1 MKGLANADTVRVG
14 ETDLNIGG
22 EGGGHRSDDTLPV
35 SAETFYLPRDIG
47 IARVLQHPSWNK
59 KTLAHDIALLA
70 LASEVEFRPGV
81 VPACMPDNYHGRYG
95 EQGILLSVVK
105 VLQNIIV
112 RKITGIL
119 RHFCQTHHQP
129 SLAGVLPLSGE
140 ALLAGSL

>member
-81 VPACMPDNYHGRYG
+81 VPACMPDAYHGRYG
-95 EQGILLSVVK
+95 KQSILLSVVEQNWIAYQIAGT
-105 VLQNIIV
+105 LQ
-112 RKITGIL
+112 R
-119 RHFCQTHHQP
+119 FCRTPRQL
-129 SLAGVLPLSGE
+129 SLAGVLPLLGE
-140 ALLAGSL
+140 AQLAGSS

>member
-22 EGGGHRSDDTLPV
+22 EGGGHRSDDTLQV

-119 RHFCQTHHQP
+119 RRFCQTHHQP